1 MNTKKTTVKKNAAK
15 DNMPVTFVFEKQ
27 NYILMIVGVV
37 VIALGFTLMYGKED
51 IYDFR
56 KITLAPIVVMLG
68 FVIEIFAIMH
78 KPKA

>member
-1 MNTKKTTVKKNAAK
+1 MNTKKNNVKNAAK
-15 DNMPVTFVFEKQ
+15 DNTPVTFVFEKQ

-37 VIALGFTLMYGKED
+37 VIALGFALMYGKED

-56 KITLAPIVVMLG
+56 KLTLAPIVVMLG
-68 FVIEIFAIMH
+68 FVIEIIAIMR